1 MDRQTDNKNLHPQ
14 HSQYTWE
21 CTVNASQEL
30 TKKMIKMFFLQG
42 NAWPDMVLYTNLQ
55 DWAVPLPSE
64 LKNDIPLPW
73 AELQR
78 LTSPLC
84 RRMCR
89 KAKNGYIEL
98 SGIGIVMLVC

>member
-42 NAWPDMVLYTNLQ
+42 NAWPDMVLYTNL
-55 DWAVPLPSE
+55 
-64 LKNDIPLPW
+64 
-73 AELQR
+73 
-78 LTSPLC
+78 
-84 RRMCR
+84 
-89 KAKNGYIEL
+89 
-98 SGIGIVMLVC
+98 